1 MTTACNK
8 EELSE
13 NHYKRDLSSGRI
25 RIPNYQR
32 DYAWKD
38 KNFRDLW
45 EDLEEAIEYN
55 KKGQGHFIGTMV
67 VAKNEDNKKL
77 YDIIDGQ
84 QRTTTIFMLLHVLAN
99 EQNEKD
105 KQETR
110 KYLYQKGE
118 LKLEVA
124 PQNQSFFKALLEAA
138 EKGNISHCEKDADT
152 EGKQNLFEVLK
163 AILDKV
169 SKLNKEEANERLEA
183 LLEMVLMRLEEPD
196 PGRAIRTF
204 QSVNDRG
211 VPLLLLDKLKSLF
224 IYYSNTFCDGKR
236 GLDQFI
242 NDHFGEIF
250 KIFAKIKKSNHI
262 SSVGGF
268 DEGDI
273 FRYHAGSQKFDG
285 IEFLGHYETSTENT
299 YEKLKD
305 ELKEIKKSK
314 LKSFIQSY
322 VSDLKN
328 FYQAFLDL
336 LSEIDTNPTTLK
348 AMLINTINPL
358 FFNSLIRLKINNELD
373 DEAMKLFAKTDIV
386 FFKAGKKM
394 RTTAYNLIEEYL
406 EKGKEGLKSKMIAQ
420 CRNHIESAS
429 WNLVNNASN
438 SSCFHYIFF
447 EKNCH
452 EMGLVDLKKLIPGK
466 QFSQQKEHII
476 PINLLEQRSNNK
488 IRDLGFENKED
499 LRAYIDTYGNL
510 ISLEKS
516 LNLKAS
522 DKDLYGKDEIYKN
535 SAIAFNRRFN
545 VKGFNKK
552 ALIKRNDE
560 MQEWLINTFFK
571 DFAAH

>member
-1 MTTACNK
+1 M
-8 EELSE
+8 
-13 NHYKRDLSSGRI
+13 D
-25 RIPNYQR
+25 
-32 DYAWKD
+32 
-38 KNFRDLW
+38 
-45 EDLEEAIEYN
+45 
-55 KKGQGHFIGTMV
+55 TMV

-84 QRTTTIFMLLHVLAN
+84 QRTTTIFMLLHVLASK
-99 EQNEKD
+99 QNEED
-105 KQETR
+105 KQETKR
-110 KYLYQKGE
+110 YLYQKGE

-138 EKGNISHCEKDADT
+138 EKGNISHCERDADT

-169 SKLNKEEANERLEA
+169 SKLNKEEVNERLET
-183 LLEMVLMRLEEPD
+183 LLKMVLMRLEEPD

-211 VPLLLLDKLKSLF
+211 VPLLLLDKLKSLL
-224 IYYSNTFCDGKR
+224 IYYSNTFCDGKK

-273 FRYHAGSQKFDG
+273 FRYHAGSQKFDE
-285 IEFLGHYETSTENT
+285 IPFLGDHKLSTDNT

-305 ELKEIKKSK
+305 ELKEVRKSK

-336 LSEIDTNPTTLK
+336 LSEIDTNPTTFK
-348 AMLINTINPL
+348 VMLINKINPP

-373 DEAMKLFAKTDIV
+373 DEILRLFVKTYILLSKGRRGV
-386 FFKAGKKM
+386 GSV
-394 RTTAYNLIEEYL
+394 AYNLIEEYL
-406 EKGKEGLKSKMIAQ
+406 QKGKEGLKSKMIAQ
-420 CRNHIESAS
+420 CRNYIE
-429 WNLVNNASN
+429 LVSRELVRDISN
-438 SSCFHYIFF
+438 SKCFHYIFF
-447 EKNCH
+447 EKNCQ
-452 EMGLVDLKKLIPGK
+452 EMGIADLKKLIRGK
-466 QFSQQKEHII
+466 QLAQEKEHII
-476 PINLLEQRSNNK
+476 PINLLKLDNEIEIQK
-488 IRDLGFENKED
+488 LGFEGKKD
-499 LRAYIDTYGNL
+499 LEYYIDTYGNF

-522 DKDLYGKDEIYKN
+522 DKDLYGKDEIYK
-535 SAIAFNRRFN
+535 SSEIPFNRRFN

-552 ALIKRNDE
+552 ILIARNDE
-560 MQEWLINTFFK
+560 MREWLINTFFK

>member
-1 MTTACNK
+1 MKTTIK
-8 EELSE
+8 EIFQEEGYS
-13 NHYKRDLSSGRI
+13 
-25 RIPNYQR
+25 IPNYQR

-45 EDLEEAIEYN
+45 EDLEEAIGYN
-55 KKGQGHFIGTMV
+55 KKGYGHFIGTMV
-67 VAKNEDNKKL
+67 VTKNENNKKL

-84 QRTTTIFMLLHVLAN
+84 QRTTTIFMLLHVLASK
-99 EQNEKD
+99 QNEKD

-124 PQNQSFFKALLEAA
+124 PQNQSFFKTLLEAT
-138 EKGNISHCEKDADT
+138 EKENISHCEKDADT

-163 AILDKV
+163 AILDKI
-169 SKLNKEEANERLEA
+169 SKLSKEEVNERLEV
-183 LLEMVLMRLEEPD
+183 LLKMVLMRLEEPD

-204 QSVNDRG
+204 RSVNDRG
-211 VPLLLLDKLKSLF
+211 VPLLLLDKLKSLL
-224 IYYSNTFCDGKR
+224 IYYSNTFCNGKN

-262 SSVGGF
+262 SSVGGPEF

-273 FRYHAGSQKFDG
+273 FRYHAWSQRFDG
-285 IEFLGHYETSTENT
+285 IEFLGHYKASTDKT

-305 ELKEIKKSK
+305 ELKKIKSAKST
-314 LKSFIQSY
+314 LESFIRSY

-348 AMLINTINPL
+348 AMLINRINPR

-373 DEAMKLFAKTDIV
+373 DETLKLFAKTDIV
-386 FFKAGKKM
+386 FFKATRNLNSK
-394 RTTAYNLIEEYL
+394 AYNLINAYL
-406 EKGKEGLKSKMIAQ
+406 KKGKEGLKSEMIAQ
-420 CRNHIESAS
+420 CRNDIKDIELAS
-429 WNLVNNASN
+429 LKLVNNESN
-438 SSCFHYIFF
+438 SSCFHYVFF
-447 EKNCH
+447 EKNCQ
-452 EMGLVDLKKLIPGK
+452 EMGLADLKKLIPGK
-466 QFSQQKEHII
+466 QFSQEKEHII
-476 PINLLEQRSNNK
+476 PINLLELDNEIEIQK
-488 IRDLGFENKED
+488 LGFEDKKD
-499 LRAYIDTYGNL
+499 LENYIDTYGNL
-510 ISLEKS
+510 ISLESS
-516 LNLKAS
+516 LNRKAS
-522 DKDLYGKDEIYKN
+522 DKDLYEKDEIYK
-535 SAIAFNRRFN
+535 SSEIPFNRRFN

-552 ALIKRNDE
+552 VLIERNKE
-560 MQEWLINTFFK
+560 MEKWLINTFFK

>member
-1 MTTACNK
+1 MKTTIK
-8 EELSE
+8 EIFQAEGYS
-13 NHYKRDLSSGRI
+13 
-25 RIPNYQR
+25 IPNYQR

-55 KKGQGHFIGTMV
+55 KKDQGHFIGTMV
-67 VAKNEDNKKL
+67 VAKNEYNKKL

-110 KYLYQKGE
+110 KYLYQKGG

-124 PQNQSFFKALLEAA
+124 PQNQSFFKALLEVA
-138 EKGNISHCEKDADT
+138 EKGNISHCEKDAGT

-163 AILDKV
+163 VILDKV
-169 SKLNKEEANERLEA
+169 RELNKEEVNERLEV
-183 LLEMVLMRLEEPD
+183 LLEMVLMRLKEPD

-211 VPLLLLDKLKSLF
+211 VPLLLLDKLKSLL

-262 SSVGGF
+262 SSVGDSNF

-285 IEFLGHYETSTENT
+285 IEFLGHYRTSTDNT
-299 YEKLKD
+299 YEQLKD
-305 ELKEIKKSK
+305 ELKEIKKSKSK

-336 LSEIDTNPTTLK
+336 LSEIDTNPTTFK
-348 AMLINTINPL
+348 VMLINEINPL
-358 FFNSLIRLKINNELD
+358 FFNSLIRLKINNKLD
-373 DEAMKLFAKTDIV
+373 DETMKLFAKTNILLSKDRGEGV
-386 FFKAGKKM
+386 SSV
-394 RTTAYNLIEEYL
+394 AYNLINEYL
-406 EKGKEGLKSKMIAQ
+406 QKGKEGLKSKMIAQ
-420 CRNHIESAS
+420 CRNYIELAS
-429 WNLVNNASN
+429 WKLVKNAFN

-447 EKNCH
+447 EKNCQ
-452 EMGLVDLKKLIPGK
+452 EMGFADLKKLIRGK
-466 QFSQQKEHII
+466 QFSQEKEHII
-476 PINLLEQRSNNK
+476 PINLLKLDNEIEIQK
-488 IRDLGFENKED
+488 LGFEDKKDLED
-499 LRAYIDTYGNL
+499 YINTYGNL
-510 ISLEKS
+510 ISLEGS
-516 LNLKAS
+516 LNSQAS
-522 DKDLYGKDEIYKN
+522 DKDLYGKDEIYK
-535 SAIAFNRRFN
+535 SSEIPFNRCFN

-560 MQEWLINTFFK
+560 MREWLINTFFK
-571 DFAAH
+571 DFAAQ

>member
-1 MTTACNK
+1 
-8 EELSE
+8 
-13 NHYKRDLSSGRI
+13 
-25 RIPNYQR
+25 
-32 DYAWKD
+32 
-38 KNFRDLW
+38 
-45 EDLEEAIEYN
+45 
-55 KKGQGHFIGTMV
+55 MV

-99 EQNEKD
+99 EQNEED

-110 KYLYQKGE
+110 KYLYQKGG
-118 LKLEVA
+118 LRLEVA
-124 PQNQSFFKALLEAA
+124 PENQSFFKALLEAA

-152 EGKQNLFEVLK
+152 ESKQNLFEVLK

-169 SKLNKEEANERLEA
+169 SKLNKEEVNERLEA

-211 VPLLLLDKLKSLF
+211 VPLLLLDKLKSLL

-250 KIFAKIKKSNHI
+250 KIFAKIKKSDHI
-262 SSVGGF
+262 SSVGSSNF

-273 FRYHAGSQKFDG
+273 FRYHAGSQKFK
-285 IEFLGHYETSTENT
+285 YYKSSTPET

-305 ELKEIKKSK
+305 ELKKVEKDK
-314 LKSFIQSY
+314 LEDFIRSY

-336 LSEIDTNPTTLK
+336 LSEIDTNKTTFK
-348 AMLINTINPL
+348 VMLIKKINPY

-373 DEAMKLFAKTDIV
+373 DETLRLFAKTDILLFRV
-386 FFKAGKKM
+386 GRDMQAM
-394 RTTAYNLIEEYL
+394 AYNLIDEYL

-420 CRNHIESAS
+420 CRNYIELVSLAF
-429 WNLVNNASN
+429 VNNAFDSN
-438 SSCFHYIFF
+438 YFHYVFF
-447 EKNCH
+447 EKNCQ
-452 EMGLVDLKKLIPGK
+452 EMDLADLKKLIPGK
-466 QFSQQKEHII
+466 QLSQEKEHII
-476 PINLLEQRSNNK
+476 PINLLEQRFSNK
-488 IRDLGFENKED
+488 IRDLGFEDRED
-499 LRAYIDTYGNL
+499 LRACINTYGNL
-510 ISLEKS
+510 ISLENS
-516 LNLKAS
+516 LNRKAS
-522 DKDLYGKDEIYKN
+522 DKDLYGKDEIYKE
-535 SAIAFNRRFN
+535 SRIPFNRRFN

-560 MQEWLINTFFK
+560 MQEWLIDTFFK
-571 DFAAH
+571 DFTTH

>member
-1 MTTACNK
+1 
-8 EELSE
+8 
-13 NHYKRDLSSGRI
+13 
-25 RIPNYQR
+25 
-32 DYAWKD
+32 
-38 KNFRDLW
+38 
-45 EDLEEAIEYN
+45 
-55 KKGQGHFIGTMV
+55 MV

-99 EQNEKD
+99 EQNEED

-138 EKGNISHCEKDADT
+138 EKGSISHCEKDADT

-169 SKLNKEEANERLEA
+169 NKLNEEEVNERLEV
-183 LLEMVLMRLEEPD
+183 LLEMVLMRFEEPD

-211 VPLLLLDKLKSLF
+211 VPLLLLDKLKSLL
-224 IYYSNTFCDGKR
+224 IYYSNIFCDGKK
-236 GLDQFI
+236 GLDWFI

-250 KIFAKIKKSNHI
+250 KIFVKIKKSNHI
-262 SSVGGF
+262 FSVGGSNF

-285 IEFLGHYETSTENT
+285 IEFLGHYRTSTENT

-305 ELKEIKKSK
+305 ELKKVKKDE
-314 LKSFIQSY
+314 LENFIRSY

-336 LSEIDTNPTTLK
+336 LSEIDTNPTTFK
-348 AMLINTINPL
+348 VMLINKINSR
-358 FFNSLIRLKINNELD
+358 FFNSLIRLKINNKLD
-373 DEAMKLFAKTDIV
+373 DETMRLFAKTDILL
-386 FFKAGKKM
+386 FKVGREM
-394 RTTAYNLIEEYL
+394 RANAYNLINEYL
-406 EKGKEGLKSKMIAQ
+406 QKGKEGLKSKMIAQ
-420 CRNHIESAS
+420 CRNDIEIESAS
-429 WNLVNNASN
+429 WKLVKNAFDRSY
-438 SSCFHYIFF
+438 SSCLHYIFF
-447 EKNCH
+447 EKNCQ
-452 EMGLVDLKKLIPGK
+452 EMGLADLKKLIQEK
-466 QFSQQKEHII
+466 QLSQEREHII
-476 PINLLEQRSNNK
+476 PKNLLELDNEIEIQK
-488 IRDLGFENKED
+488 LGFEDKKDLED
-499 LRAYIDTYGNL
+499 YINTYGNF
-510 ISLEKS
+510 ISLENS
-516 LNLKAS
+516 LNRKAS
-522 DKDLYGKDEIYKN
+522 DKDLYGKDEIYK
-535 SAIAFNRRFN
+535 SSEIPFNRRFN
-545 VKGFNKK
+545 AKGFNKK

-560 MQEWLINTFFK
+560 MREWLINTFFK

>member
-1 MTTACNK
+1 MKTTIK
-8 EELSE
+8 EIFQAEGYS
-13 NHYKRDLSSGRI
+13 
-25 RIPNYQR
+25 IPNYQR

-38 KNFRDLW
+38 KNFKDLW
-45 EDLEEAIEYN
+45 EDLEEAIGYN
-55 KKGQGHFIGTMV
+55 KKGQGHFIGTMA

-99 EQNEKD
+99 GQNEED

-138 EKGNISHCEKDADT
+138 EKGDISHCEKDADT

-169 SKLNKEEANERLEA
+169 RELNKEEVNERLET
-183 LLEMVLMRLEEPD
+183 LLEMVLIRLEEPD

-211 VPLLLLDKLKSLF
+211 VPLLLLDKLKSLL
-224 IYYSNTFCDGKR
+224 IYYSNTFCDGKM

-262 SSVGGF
+262 FSVGGPKF

-285 IEFLGHYETSTENT
+285 IEFSRHYETSTDNA

-305 ELKEIKKSK
+305 ELKKVKVEKDK
-314 LKSFIQSY
+314 LENFIRSY

-336 LSEIDTNPTTLK
+336 LSEIDTNPTTFK
-348 AMLINTINPL
+348 TMLINKINPL

-373 DEAMKLFAKTDIV
+373 DETMRLFAKTDIV
-386 FFKAGKKM
+386 FFKVGRYM
-394 RTTAYNLIEEYL
+394 RANAYNLINEYL
-406 EKGKEGLKSKMIAQ
+406 QKGKEGLKSKMIAQ
-420 CRNHIESAS
+420 CRNDIEIESAS
-429 WNLVNNASN
+429 WKLVKNAFN
-438 SSCFHYIFF
+438 SPCFHYIFF
-447 EKNCH
+447 EKNCQ
-452 EMGLVDLKKLIPGK
+452 EMGLSNLKKLIREK

-476 PINLLEQRSNNK
+476 PINLLELDNEIEIQK
-488 IRDLGFENKED
+488 LGFEDKED

-510 ISLEKS
+510 ISLEGP
-516 LNLKAS
+516 LNSKAR
-522 DKDLYGKDEIYKN
+522 DKDLYGKDEIYK
-535 SAIAFNRRFN
+535 SSEIPFNRHFD

-552 ALIKRNDE
+552 ALIARNDE
-560 MQEWLINTFFK
+560 MREWLINTFFK
-571 DFAAH
+571 DFVAH

>member
-1 MTTACNK
+1 MKTTIK
-8 EELSE
+8 EIFQAEGYS
-13 NHYKRDLSSGRI
+13 
-25 RIPNYQR
+25 IPNYQR

-38 KNFRDLW
+38 KNFRNLW

-55 KKGQGHFIGTMV
+55 KKGQGHFMGTMV

-99 EQNEKD
+99 KQNEED
-105 KQETR
+105 KRETR

-124 PQNQSFFKALLEAA
+124 PQNQSFFKTLLEAA
-138 EKGNISHCEKDADT
+138 EKGSISHCEKDADT

-163 AILDKV
+163 TILDKV
-169 SKLNKEEANERLEA
+169 SKLSEEGVNECLEV
-183 LLEMVLMRLEEPD
+183 LLEIVLMRFEEPD
-196 PGRAIRTF
+196 PGKAIRTF

-211 VPLLLLDKLKSLF
+211 VPLLLLDKLKSLL

-262 SSVGGF
+262 SRVGGSNF

-273 FRYHAGSQKFDG
+273 FRYHAGSQKFDE
-285 IEFLGHYETSTENT
+285 IPFLGHYETSTDNT

-305 ELKEIKKSK
+305 ELKKVEKDE
-314 LKSFIQSY
+314 LENFIRSY

-336 LSEIDTNPTTLK
+336 LSEIDTNPTTFK
-348 AMLINTINPL
+348 VMLINTIKPL

-373 DEAMKLFAKTDIV
+373 DETLKLFAKTDIV
-386 FFKAGKKM
+386 FFKATKDMKA
-394 RTTAYNLIEEYL
+394 TAYNLINEYL
-406 EKGKEGLKSKMIAQ
+406 KKGKEGLKSEMIAQ
-420 CRNHIESAS
+420 CRNDIGLAS
-429 WNLVNNASN
+429 LKLVNNASN
-438 SSCFHYIFF
+438 SSCFHYVFF
-447 EKNCH
+447 EKNCQ
-452 EMGLVDLKKLIPGK
+452 EMGLADLKKLIPGK
-466 QFSQQKEHII
+466 QFSQEKEHII
-476 PINLLEQRSNNK
+476 PINLLELDNEIEIQK
-488 IRDLGFENKED
+488 LGFEDKKD
-499 LRAYIDTYGNL
+499 LEAYIYTYGNL
-510 ISLEKS
+510 ISLESS
-516 LNLKAS
+516 LNRKAS
-522 DKDLYGKDEIYKN
+522 DKDLYGKDAIYKE
-535 SAIAFNRRFN
+535 SRIPFNRRFN

-552 ALIKRNDE
+552 VLIKRNDE
-560 MQEWLINTFFK
+560 MREWLIDTFFK

>member
-1 MTTACNK
+1 MKTTIK
-8 EELSE
+8 EIFLEEGYS
-13 NHYKRDLSSGRI
+13 
-25 RIPNYQR
+25 IPNYQR

-38 KNFRDLW
+38 KNFMDLW
-45 EDLEEAIEYN
+45 EDLEEAIKYN
-55 KKGQGHFIGTMV
+55 KKGHRHFIGTMV
-67 VAKNEDNKKL
+67 VANNEDNKKL

-105 KQETR
+105 KRETR
-110 KYLYQKGE
+110 KYLYQKGK

-124 PQNQSFFKALLEAA
+124 PQNQSFFKTLLEAA
-138 EKGNISHCEKDADT
+138 EKGNISQKKMQT
-152 EGKQNLFEVLK
+152 PKGKQNLFEVLK

-169 SKLNKEEANERLEA
+169 SKLSEEEVNERLEA
-183 LLEMVLMRLEEPD
+183 LLKMVLMRFEEPD

-211 VPLLLLDKLKSLF
+211 VPLLLLDKLKSLL
-224 IYYSNTFCDGKR
+224 IYYSNTFCDGER

-242 NDHFGEIF
+242 NDHFGKIF
-250 KIFAKIKKSNHI
+250 KIFAKIKKSDHI

-273 FRYHAGSQKFDG
+273 FRYHAGSQRFDG
-285 IEFLGHYETSTENT
+285 IEFLGHYEASTDKT
-299 YEKLKD
+299 YEKFKD

-348 AMLINTINPL
+348 AMLINKINPR

-373 DEAMKLFAKTDIV
+373 DETLKLFAKTDIV
-386 FFKAGKKM
+386 FFKATRNLNSK
-394 RTTAYNLIEEYL
+394 AYNLINAYL
-406 EKGKEGLKSKMIAQ
+406 KKGKEGLKSEMIAQ
-420 CRNHIESAS
+420 CRNDIKDIELAS
-429 WNLVNNASN
+429 LKLVNNESN
-438 SSCFHYIFF
+438 SSCFHYVFF
-447 EKNCH
+447 EKNCQ
-452 EMGLVDLKKLIPGK
+452 EMGLADLKKLIPGK
-466 QFSQQKEHII
+466 QFSQEKEHII
-476 PINLLEQRSNNK
+476 PINLLELDNEIEIQK
-488 IRDLGFENKED
+488 LGFEDKKD
-499 LRAYIDTYGNL
+499 LENYIDTYGNL
-510 ISLEKS
+510 ISLESS
-516 LNLKAS
+516 LNRKAS
-522 DKDLYGKDEIYKN
+522 DKDLYEKDEIYK
-535 SAIAFNRRFN
+535 SSEIPFNRRFN

-552 ALIKRNDE
+552 VLIERNKE
-560 MQEWLINTFFK
+560 MEKWLINTFFK

>member
-1 MTTACNK
+1 
-8 EELSE
+8 
-13 NHYKRDLSSGRI
+13 
-25 RIPNYQR
+25 
-32 DYAWKD
+32 
-38 KNFRDLW
+38 
-45 EDLEEAIEYN
+45 
-55 KKGQGHFIGTMV
+55 MV

-99 EQNEKD
+99 EQNEED

-169 SKLNKEEANERLEA
+169 SKLNKEEVNERLEA
-183 LLEMVLMRLEEPD
+183 LLEMVLMRLEESD

-211 VPLLLLDKLKSLF
+211 VSLLLLDKLKSLL

-250 KIFAKIKKSNHI
+250 KIFAKIKKSNHT
-262 SSVGGF
+262 SSVGGSN
-268 DEGDI
+268 EGDI

-285 IEFLGHYETSTENT
+285 IKFLGHYTTSTENT
-299 YEKLKD
+299 YKKLKD
-305 ELKEIKKSK
+305 ELKKVKEDK
-314 LKSFIQSY
+314 LENFIRSY
-322 VSDLKN
+322 VSDLEN
-328 FYQAFLDL
+328 FYQTFLDL
-336 LSEIDTNPTTLK
+336 LSEIDTNPTTFK

-373 DEAMKLFAKTDIV
+373 DETLRLFAKTDIV
-386 FFKAGKKM
+386 LLKAGRYM
-394 RTTAYNLIEEYL
+394 RSVAYNLINEYL
-406 EKGKEGLKSKMIAQ
+406 KKGKEGLKSKMIAQ
-420 CRNHIESAS
+420 RRNDIEQAS
-429 WNLVNNASN
+429 WNLVNNAFY

-452 EMGLVDLKKLIPGK
+452 EMGLADLKKLIPGK
-466 QFSQQKEHII
+466 QFSQEKEHII
-476 PINLLEQRSNNK
+476 PINLLELDNEIEIQK
-488 IRDLGFENKED
+488 LGFEDKED
-499 LRAYIDTYGNL
+499 LRAYIHTYGNL
-510 ISLEKS
+510 ISLEKP
-516 LNLKAS
+516 LNSQAN

-535 SAIAFNRRFN
+535 SEIPFNRRFN

-552 ALIKRNDE
+552 ALIARNDK
-560 MQEWLINTFFK
+560 MQEWLIDTFFK
-571 DFAAH
+571 DFTAH

>member
-1 MTTACNK
+1 
-8 EELSE
+8 
-13 NHYKRDLSSGRI
+13 
-25 RIPNYQR
+25 
-32 DYAWKD
+32 
-38 KNFRDLW
+38 
-45 EDLEEAIEYN
+45 
-55 KKGQGHFIGTMV
+55 MV

-99 EQNEKD
+99 KQNEED

-110 KYLYQKGE
+110 KYLYQKGG

-124 PQNQSFFKALLEAA
+124 PQNQSFFKAILEAA

-152 EGKQNLFEVLK
+152 EGKQNLFEILK

-169 SKLNKEEANERLEA
+169 SKLNKEEVNERLEA

-211 VPLLLLDKLKSLF
+211 VPLLLLDKLKSLL

-250 KIFAKIKKSNHI
+250 KIFAKIKKSNHT

-305 ELKEIKKSK
+305 ELKGIKKSK

-322 VSDLKN
+322 VSNLKN

-336 LSEIDTNPTTLK
+336 LSEIDTNPTTFK
-348 AMLINTINPL
+348 AMLINKINPR

-373 DEAMKLFAKTDIV
+373 DETLKLFAKTDIV
-386 FFKAGKKM
+386 LFKVERNM
-394 RTTAYNLIEEYL
+394 RSAAYNLINEYL
-406 EKGKEGLKSKMIAQ
+406 QKGKEGLKSKMIAQ
-420 CRNHIESAS
+420 CRNDIESVS
-429 WNLVNNASN
+429 WKLVKDASN
-438 SSCFHYIFF
+438 SSGFHYIFF
-447 EKNCH
+447 EKNCQ
-452 EMGLVDLKKLIPGK
+452 EMGLADLKKLIPGK
-466 QFSQQKEHII
+466 QFSQEKEHII
-476 PINLLEQRSNNK
+476 PINLLELDNEIEIQK
-488 IRDLGFENKED
+488 LGFENKED
-499 LRAYIDTYGNL
+499 LEIYIHTYGNL
-510 ISLEKS
+510 ISLENS
-516 LNLKAS
+516 LNRKAS
-522 DKDLYGKDEIYKN
+522 DKDLYGKDEIYK
-535 SAIAFNRRFN
+535 SSEIPFNRCFN
-545 VKGFNKK
+545 VKGFNKEV
-552 ALIKRNDE
+552 LIERNDE
-560 MQEWLINTFFK
+560 MREWLIDTFFK

>member
-1 MTTACNK
+1 M
-8 EELSE
+8 
-13 NHYKRDLSSGRI
+13 
-25 RIPNYQR
+25 
-32 DYAWKD
+32 
-38 KNFRDLW
+38 
-45 EDLEEAIEYN
+45 
-55 KKGQGHFIGTMV
+55 
-67 VAKNEDNKKL
+67 
-77 YDIIDGQ
+77 
-84 QRTTTIFMLLHVLAN
+84 HVLAS

-138 EKGNISHCEKDADT
+138 EKRNISHCEKDADT

-169 SKLNKEEANERLEA
+169 SKLNEEEVNERLET

-211 VPLLLLDKLKSLF
+211 VPLLLLDKLKSLL
-224 IYYSNTFCDGKR
+224 IYYSNTFCDGKM

-262 SSVGGF
+262 FSVGGPKF

-273 FRYHAGSQKFDG
+273 FHYHAGSQKFDE
-285 IEFLGHYETSTENT
+285 ISFLGGYKTSTENT
-299 YEKLKD
+299 YKQLKD
-305 ELKEIKKSK
+305 ELKKVEKDE
-314 LKSFIQSY
+314 LENFIRSY

-336 LSEIDTNPTTLK
+336 LSEIDTNPTTFK
-348 AMLINTINPL
+348 VMLINNINTS

-373 DEAMKLFAKTDIV
+373 DETLKLFAKTDIM
-386 FFKAGKKM
+386 FFKVGNA
-394 RTTAYNLIEEYL
+394 RADAYNLINEYL
-406 EKGKEGLKSKMIAQ
+406 QKGKEGLKSKMIAQ
-420 CRNHIESAS
+420 CRNYIEQTS
-429 WNLVNNASN
+429 WKLVKNAFN
-438 SSCFHYIFF
+438 SSCFHYVFF
-447 EKNCH
+447 EKNCQ
-452 EMGLVDLKKLIPGK
+452 EMGFADLKKLIREK
-466 QFSQQKEHII
+466 QFSQEKEHII
-476 PINLLEQRSNNK
+476 PNNLLELDNEIEIQK
-488 IRDLGFENKED
+488 LGFEDKKD
-499 LRAYIDTYGNL
+499 LRAYINTYGNF
-510 ISLEKS
+510 ISLEGP
-516 LNLKAS
+516 LNSQVS

-535 SAIAFNRRFN
+535 SEIPFNRCFN

-552 ALIKRNDE
+552 ALIARNDE
-560 MQEWLINTFFK
+560 MREWLINTFFK
-571 DFAAH
+571 DFATQ